1 MAQAKEEILTTP
13 RELADCCEF
22 LATQPVLGFDT
33 EFVGEET
40 YHPRLCLV
48 QVAVPGRLFLIDPL
62 ATGPLDEFWKLLHD
76 PQRVVVVHA
85 GREEVR
91 LCRLWSGQPPANL
104 FDLQLAAGL
113 VGMTYPMGHGGL
125 VNELLKVRLSKGETL
140 TEWRRRPLTPE
151 QIRYAFDDVRF
162 LLRLY
167 EKLNAKL
174 TKLGRA
180 EWLREECSRLETASE
195 PDAMAAEERWR
206 KVKGVGS
213 LDRRKLAVVRALHEW
228 REARATELNRPARS
242 IIRDDL

>member
-48 QVAVPGRLFLIDPL
+48 QVAVPDRLFLIDPF

-76 PQRVVVVHA
+76 PSRVVIVHA

-91 LCRLWSGQPPANL
+91 LCRLWSGRPPANL

-113 VGMTYPMGHGGL
+113 ARRAGRRGALAEAQGCRVARPPQAGRGAGAVPVARAEGGGAEPAGPHGGA
-125 VNELLKVRLSKGETL
+125 
-140 TEWRRRPLTPE
+140 RRPDHRDRPP
-151 QIRYAFDDVRF
+151 QPDP
-162 LLRLY
+162 
-167 EKLNAKL
+167 
-174 TKLGRA
+174 
-180 EWLREECSRLETASE
+180 TA
-195 PDAMAAEERWR
+195 
-206 KVKGVGS
+206 
-213 LDRRKLAVVRALHEW
+213 
-228 REARATELNRPARS
+228 RPAGGARLGPP
-242 IIRDDL
+242 RP